1 MSDPYRALRSRN
13 FQLFSLGGLA
23 SAIGGQIFATALS
36 WEIYERTRDPGAL
49 GLLGLLQVVP
59 VLTLALPAGDLADRT
74 DRRRMLLLVLPFLAA
89 CPLALGFLSRGLAPL
104 PVIYGVLLLESI
116 LAALVNPAR
125 QAILPQLVDDENLPN
140 AIAWNSSRWQIASTL
155 GPALGGWLV
164 AVFHAAWPV
173 YMLASG
179 LMLVF
184 WACAIGLKPRP
195 MPPRNSDLPDETI
208 WQRLAAG
215 GAFVARTPLILATI
229 TLDMLAVLLGGAVA
243 LLPVY
248 AKDILHTD
256 AIGLGWLR
264 AAPAAGAL
272 VVGLYVAYRSPL
284 KRAGLALLWAVA
296 GFGLAT
302 VVFGLSKNFGLS
314 LAMLALTGACDNISV
329 VVRHTLVQ
337 ALTPHHMQGRVSAV
351 HSVFIGVSNELGAA
365 ESGYLAR
372 AIGPIPAVVFGGIGT
387 VVVVLIAA
395 LRWPQMKVLG
405 SLDSIRRH
413 EE

>member
-1 MSDPYRALRSRN
+1 MPDPYRALRSRN

-23 SAIGGQIFATALS
+23 SAVGGQILSTALS
-36 WEIYERTRDPGAL
+36 WELYERTRDPGAL
-49 GLLGLLQVVP
+49 GLLGLIQVVP

-74 DRRRMLLLVLPFLAA
+74 DRRRLLLSVLPLLAA
-89 CPLALGFLSRGLAPL
+89 CPLALGFLSKSLAPL
-104 PVIYGVLLLESI
+104 PWVYGLLLLESV

-140 AIAWNSSRWQIASTL
+140 AVAWNSSRWQIASTL
-155 GPALGGWLV
+155 GPAVGGGLV
-164 AVFHAAWPV
+164 ALFHAAWPV

-179 LMLVF
+179 LMLSF
-184 WACAIGLKPRP
+184 WFCVLGLKPRP
-195 MPPRNSDLPDETI
+195 VPTRDRPAEPILH
-208 WQRLAAG
+208 RLAAG
-215 GAFVARTPLILATI
+215 VAFVKRTPLILATI

-264 AAPAAGAL
+264 AAPAVGAL
-272 VVGLYVAYRSPL
+272 LVGLYVAYRSPL
-284 KRAGLALLWAVA
+284 KRAGVALLWAVA

-302 VVFGLSKNFGLS
+302 IVFGLSRSFGLS
-314 LAMLALTGACDNISV
+314 LACLALTGACDNISV
-329 VVRHTLVQ
+329 VVRQTLVQ
-337 ALTPHHMQGRVSAV
+337 SLTPHHMQGRVSAV
-351 HSVFIGVSNELGAA
+351 NSVFIGVSNELGAA

-372 AIGPIPAVVFGGIGT
+372 AIGPVPAVVLGGVGT
-387 VVVVLIAA
+387 VIVVIVAA
-395 LRWPQMKVLG
+395 LRWPQMKALG